1 MNNAGTRV
9 GLLRSILSTMA
20 TVAAFSFL
28 WLLGGAVIRTAA
40 VSMQQVGTR
49 SSGEPHADS
58 PLIVG
63 SAALH
68 YEGASRW
75 FEQLVAA

>member
-20 TVAAFSFL
+20 TVAAFSFV

-40 VSMQQVGTR
+40 VSMQQVRTR
-49 SSGEPHADS
+49 MSG
-58 PLIVG
+58 
-63 SAALH
+63 
-68 YEGASRW
+68 
-75 FEQLVAA
+75 